1 MLVLAG
7 LGVGSGWYIG
17 VGGEYGDGAT
27 GPGWVGVLTWRTI
40 GVAHAGVIMLTF
52 TGRTGDLLAPAFLD
66 LLGTLSLANDT
77 DLDLLI
83 CGLVPEGVWL
93 RAQQ

>member
-17 VGGEYGDGAT
+17 VGGKYGGRAT
-27 GPGWVGVLTWRTI
+27 GPGGVGVLTWHTI
-40 GVAHAGVIMLTF
+40 GVAHAGVIILTF

-66 LLGTLSLANDT
+66 LLGTLSLANET

-83 CGLVPEGVWL
+83 GGLVLEGVWL
-93 RAQQ
+93 HALR